1 MSALSTLEQSLAA
14 ADSRWELFAEQ
25 MPAAG
30 WTTDRALRLT
40 STYGVALSGIGE
52 DQLGRTIEEILA
64 DERGP
69 AVAAHDRSLDG
80 GRGHYV
86 HVVEG
91 REFAVATGPL
101 RQRSGE
107 ISGVVALAR
116 DVTVERQRER
126 WTAGRHEVLELI
138 ASDRPLPEIFD
149 RLARAYREAH
159 PRSRPAVLMLEDERL
174 LVVGPRSELL
184 SENEYFDLETHGP
197 CCAAALGRE
206 HVAAA
211 WSESDGSSCAAAAI
225 VVNGGRPL
233 GVFACQ
239 YEQPNDI
246 SEREEYDRPA
256 AAGLAALAV
265 ARSHDHR
272 DLRRSEERADSLFD
286 DAHDMISLVAPD
298 GRLLS
303 ANRALARTLG
313 YSSEAL
319 LGMTVAELLPRSSRV
334 KAAILARRL
343 AVGGA
348 VGISQLELLT
358 QSGDIVSVEVSM
370 QIVSEEGVVVA
381 TQVFARDVT
390 ERQQAEEALRV
401 SEERLALAVD
411 ATNDGVWDWEIVS
424 KLCYYSPLWKAM
436 LGYTPEELRDAPE
449 TFIDLLHPEDREG
462 TLDAYEAFA
471 AGSSRNGDPESFER
485 HYRLRHR
492 SGSYRWI
499 LSRGTGVE
507 DAEGRRVRFVGAHRD
522 VTDKRELADE
532 VAAGEL
538 SRDVVSRLGVGIQVY
553 ELVDSADAASL
564 ALVEANA
571 CAARF
576 PTVAGTDLVEAYRKV
591 ALGGD
596 ALDLD
601 DLALEDG
608 HPEGGVFSV
617 RAFPLPNRRVGVT
630 FTNVTAARALEGE
643 LRQAH
648 KMEAVGRLA
657 GGVAHDFNNLLTA
670 MSGYT
675 AFAQGRVAEH
685 DDDLRSDLS
694 QVQEACER
702 ARALTQQLLGFS
714 RRQVLQPQA
723 VDVNEIILDTAR
735 LLTRLIGEDIE
746 LVTELDPG
754 SKTVRAD
761 RGQIEQVLMNLAL
774 NARDA
779 MPRGGL
785 LRLQTENANLSGGK
799 LPGGRAVA
807 PGFYVR
813 IGVEDNGCG
822 MDAQTLER
830 IFEPFFTTKE
840 LGAGTG
846 LGLATV
852 QGVIEQSG
860 GYVSVDSTPGQSTT
874 FDLYLPMVTD
884 EALPKPHPAL
894 DAVGGQERILLV
906 EDDHS
911 VRTLVERMLEAQ
923 GYAVTAFA
931 APAAALARAAT
942 HEFDLLLTDVVM
954 PGMTGRELVDGIRE
968 CQPHIRVLYVSGY
981 AEDVVLARGVSN
993 DESGFLQKP
1002 FTLSELSAKLRL
1014 ALDATAS

>member
-1 MSALSTLEQSLAA
+1 E
-14 ADSRWELFAEQ
+14 

-30 WTTDRALRLT
+30 WTTDRALRLN
-40 STYGVALSGIGE
+40 STHGVAHPGLGE
-52 DQLGRTIEEILA
+52 AQHGRTIDEILA

-80 GRGHYV
+80 GRGQYV

-91 REFAVATGPL
+91 REFAVVTGPL

-149 RLARAYREAH
+149 RLARAYREAY

-184 SENEYFDLETHGP
+184 TEEEYFDLETHGP

-211 WSESDGSSCAAAAI
+211 WSESDGSSCAATAI

-239 YEQPNDI
+239 YEEASDI
-246 SEREEYDRPA
+246 SEREEADRPA
-256 AAGLAALAV
+256 AAGLAALAL

-272 DLRRSEERADSLFD
+272 DLRRSEERADSLFE

-303 ANRALARTLG
+303 ANRSLARTLG

-319 LGMTVAELLPRSSRV
+319 LGMTVAELLPRASRV

-343 AVGGA
+343 AVGSA
-348 VGISQLELLT
+348 VGISQLEVLT
-358 QSGDIVSVEVSM
+358 QSGGIVTVEVSM
-370 QIVSEEGVVVA
+370 QLVSEDGVVVA

-390 ERQQAEEALRV
+390 ERQQTEEALRV

-436 LGYTPEELRDAPE
+436 LGYSPDELRDEPE
-449 TFIDLLHPEDREG
+449 TFIDLLHPDDREG
-462 TLDAYEAFA
+462 TLDAYGAFA

-485 HYRLRHR
+485 HYRLKHR

-499 LSRGTGVE
+499 LSRGKGVE

-522 VTDKRELADE
+522 VTDKRELVDE

-538 SRDVVSRLGVGIQVY
+538 SRDVVSRLDVGIQVY
-553 ELVDSADAASL
+553 ELVDSGDAASSL

-571 CAARF
+571 CAEGF
-576 PTVAGTDLVEAYRKV
+576 PSVAGPELVEAYRKV
-591 ALGGD
+591 ALGGE
-596 ALDLD
+596 AFDLD
-601 DLALEDG
+601 DLVFEDG
-608 HPEGGVFSV
+608 RSEGGGVFSV

-630 FTNVTAARALEGE
+630 FTNVTAARELEAE

-648 KMEAVGRLA
+648 KMEAVGQLA

-675 AFAQGRVAEH
+675 AFAQGHLGEH
-685 DDDLRSDLS
+685 DDELRSDLS

-702 ARALTQQLLGFS
+702 ARTLTRQLLGFS
-714 RRQVLQPQA
+714 RRQMLQPEA
-723 VDVNEIILDTAR
+723 VDMNEVIVDTVR
-735 LLTRLIGEDIE
+735 LLARLIGEDIE

-761 RGQIEQVLMNLAL
+761 RGQLEQVLMNLAL

-779 MPRGGL
+779 MPRGGR
-785 LRLQTENANLSGGK
+785 LRLRTENVNLTGGK
-799 LPGGRAVA
+799 LPGGRDVVA
-807 PGFYVR
+807 GFYVR

-822 MDAQTLER
+822 MDAQTLEHV
-830 IFEPFFTTKE
+830 FEPFFTTKE

-852 QGVIEQSG
+852 QGVIEQSS
-860 GYVSVDSTPGQSTT
+860 GYVSVDSSPGQGTT
-874 FDLYLPMVTD
+874 FDVYLPIVSD

-894 DAVGGQERILLV
+894 GTVGGQERILLV
-906 EDDHS
+906 EDDDS
-911 VRTLVERMLEAQ
+911 VRALAERMLESQ

-931 APAAALARAAT
+931 DPAAALSSAAA

-1002 FTLSELSAKLRL
+1002 FTGSELSAKLRL
-1014 ALDATAS
+1014 ALDATTS